1 MPQEEEPSQLQG
13 QKRTENLWVEAT
25 VRVSIVRMEISGRMS

>member
-13 QKRTENLWVEAT
+13 QKRTKNLWVEAT
-25 VRVSIVRMEISGRMS
+25 VTVSIVRMEISGRMS